1 MLHVVTG
8 APCSGKTTF
17 VNEHKREGD
26 IVIDLDALGMALG
39 APERYRRS
47 DAIQK
52 AALAARKA
60 AIDAVGEA
68 DAWLIHTQPTPEQRE
83 GYGNAVFHD
92 LDPGLDECLAR
103 AARDGRPEGTETVIR
118 DFYAKQA
125 TPHGVAFSIS
135 TGAARPT
142 RPSPHGQGK
151 GHRMN
156 EEHAQQEQAQE
167 PHGTEA
173 PDYEAMYKEALANSR
188 KWEDRAKANKA
199 KADKWDAYETEGMTA
214 QQKAEKALAE
224 TQAELEQLKAEK
236 QHAEDAAEIARET
249 GAPVEYL
256 QYCASREA
264 MEQLADKW
272 RAEHG
277 EGTIPAAASVPST
290 RFIRPDSAKAANRDI
305 FAAEF
310 KKLL

>member
-1 MLHVVTG
+1 
-8 APCSGKTTF
+8 
-17 VNEHKREGD
+17 
-26 IVIDLDALGMALG
+26 
-39 APERYRRS
+39 
-47 DAIQK
+47 
-52 AALAARKA
+52 
-60 AIDAVGEA
+60 
-68 DAWLIHTQPTPEQRE
+68 
-83 GYGNAVFHD
+83 
-92 LDPGLDECLAR
+92 
-103 AARDGRPEGTETVIR
+103 
-118 DFYAKQA
+118 
-125 TPHGVAFSIS
+125 
-135 TGAARPT
+135 
-142 RPSPHGQGK
+142 
-151 GHRMN
+151 MN

-256 QYCASREA
+256 RYCASREA
-264 MEQLADKW
+264 MEQLAEKW
-272 RAEHG
+272 QAEHG
-277 EGTIPAAASVPST
+277 EGNLPAAASVPST
-290 RFIRPDSAKAANRDI
+290 RFIRPDNAKVANRDI